1 MLILLL
7 STLAEC
13 EPVTSASGGKN
24 GSSIIFITVA
34 CSSNYTTQHEKD
46 NVVAQFLLLQQKQN
60 CVGGAL
66 QVLFFLAY
74 VRPS

>member
-34 CSSNYTTQHEKD
+34 CSSNYTTHEKD